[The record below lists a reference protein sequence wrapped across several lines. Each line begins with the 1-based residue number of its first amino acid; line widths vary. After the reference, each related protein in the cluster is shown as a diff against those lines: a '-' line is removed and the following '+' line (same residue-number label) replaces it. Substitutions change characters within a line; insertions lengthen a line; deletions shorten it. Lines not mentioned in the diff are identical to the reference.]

1 MFFLCLALAI
11 RYECVRGCVSYT
23 IQHVIKGDTTE
34 EVLRFMQYD
43 PDVMMDSIRTQSESA
58 LKLKRMNLA
67 QYRLL
72 MRHFEK
78 ALRAYTYLWVRGLTR
93 VAHASVSSCISVY
106 ACVCVLPVPG
116 R

>member
-1 MFFLCLALAI
+1 MHNLYGDTNAVHVEIDPDELKG
-11 RYECVRGCVSYT
+11 YV

-43 PDVMMDSIRTQSESA
+43 PDMMMANIRAQSEVA
-58 LKLKRMNLA
+58 LKRKNLSLA

-78 ALRAYTYLWVRGLTR
+78 ALRAYTYLWAEDV
-93 VAHASVSSCISVY
+93 
-106 ACVCVLPVPG
+106 
-116 R
+116 